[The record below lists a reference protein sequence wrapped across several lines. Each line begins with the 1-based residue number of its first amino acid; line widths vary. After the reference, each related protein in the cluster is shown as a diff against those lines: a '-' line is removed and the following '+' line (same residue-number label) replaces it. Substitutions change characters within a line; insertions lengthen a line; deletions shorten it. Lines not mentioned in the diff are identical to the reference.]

1 MDAKISEWILSCAA
15 RVRLESQEYSKS
27 DLRIRRVRRLLP
39 AFFSKEKAV
48 EMPSALTLTLTVSS
62 GFNESAHKF
71 DCMDK
76 SGQVSGTMIFAV
88 GPRVDALGRPLG

>member
-15 RVRLESQEYSKS
+15 RVRLENQEYSKS

-62 GFNESAHKF
+62 GFNESGHKF
-71 DCMDK
+71 DLHEKNMVKCL
-76 SGQVSGTMIFAV
+76 
-88 GPRVDALGRPLG
+88 AL